1 QPTDLAHQVGGGHD
15 RVEVQEALLDLLDQ
29 VVAADE
35 VGACG
40 TRGLG
45 LLTGGE
51 DQDPSGLAGAVR
63 EVDGAADHLVGLAR
77 VDAQAQGDLDGGVEL
92 DLGGLLGDRKSTRL
106 NSSHVKISY

>member
-1 QPTDLAHQVGGGHD
+1 PSPATAPPSLHD
-15 RVEVQEALLDLLDQ
+15 ALPIS
-29 VVAADE
+29 ADE